1 LFAISPVR
9 NANAGNVLPASAP
22 VRQKRLS
29 ALPKSSTDS
38 NAIAMPALCGAVAVS
53 LQKFADRRQR
63 LAVRT
68 FEPGIKAVSAG
79 LLRPLA
85 GRGFKLAHG
94 LHRDLQELEFQ
105 ESKQWKYLR

>member
-1 LFAISPVR
+1 
-9 NANAGNVLPASAP
+9 
-22 VRQKRLS
+22 
-29 ALPKSSTDS
+29 
-38 NAIAMPALCGAVAVS
+38 MPALCGAAAVP

-68 FEPGIKAVSAG
+68 LETGNKPVSAEPS
-79 LLRPLA
+79 RPLA
-85 GRGFKLAHG
+85 GRIFELAHG